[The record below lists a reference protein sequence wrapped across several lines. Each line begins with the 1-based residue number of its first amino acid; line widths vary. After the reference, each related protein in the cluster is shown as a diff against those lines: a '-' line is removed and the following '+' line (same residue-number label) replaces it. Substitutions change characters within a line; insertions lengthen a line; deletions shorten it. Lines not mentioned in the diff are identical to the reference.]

1 MENERSIL
9 KREKTRIRVRKFRAV
24 QRLKAKAKL
33 KVNNIWDKLYEH
45 VRHTQENSHQGKC
58 IFTVLTL

>member
-1 MENERSIL
+1 MENERSII

-24 QRLKAKAKL
+24 QRLKAKL
-33 KVNNIWDKLYEH
+33 IVNNALDKLYEH